1 MQNIFAQ
8 RNRRIKMASWVMFF
22 IIWGKFG
29 TSSIVVDFTT
39 QQQCESAKTEL
50 SKIIPSNRDGYFKY
64 SECLQK

>member
-1 MQNIFAQ
+1 
-8 RNRRIKMASWVMFF
+8 MASWVMFF